1 MSFAQRIVL
10 ASLVF
15 ISGSSIAQ
23 KHFTVSYI
31 KGKVDM
37 KSRKHWIALKHSDR
51 LSRDNEV
58 RLDRN
63 ATLHLIDSA
72 GLPLLFTLPGIYKI
86 GDFFDNSL
94 SATVMTKDG
103 KIVHGRVSRVK
114 QNFFGSD
121 SPIKVLLPTDSTF
134 ATVYAKQFV
143 IRWIDE
149 SPDSAYQI
157 TIKNLLK
164 GPIATFKSNV
174 TELKFDLDDERFT
187 KERVFYVVV
196 TAANNGKRKSAEHV
210 FKRIITHERY
220 RIDDILNKE
229 IILDNSRALD
239 QLILAGFYEEH
250 ALFVD
255 AVNAYLESI
264 RLGKDDPAYSEA
276 FTIFLQRYGLELV
289 KQTGR

>member
-1 MSFAQRIVL
+1 
-10 ASLVF
+10 
-15 ISGSSIAQ
+15 
-23 KHFTVSYI
+23 
-31 KGKVDM
+31 
-37 KSRKHWIALKHSDR
+37 
-51 LSRDNEV
+51 
-58 RLDRN
+58 
-63 ATLHLIDSA
+63 
-72 GLPLLFTLPGIYKI
+72 
-86 GDFFDNSL
+86 
-94 SATVMTKDG
+94 MTKDG
-103 KIVHGRVSRVK
+103 KIVQGRVSRVK

-121 SPIKVLLPTDSTF
+121 APIKVLLPTDSTF

-164 GPIATFKSNV
+164 GPIATFHSNT

-196 TAANNGKRKSAEHV
+196 AAANNAKRKSVEHV

-220 RIDDILNKE
+220 RIDDMLNKE

-264 RLGKDDPAYSEA
+264 RLGKDDPVYSEA
-276 FTIFLQRYGLELV
+276 FTIFLQRYGLENNPSPKIQHAEPV
-289 KQTGR
+289 KPSKKKIAKDTTVYPATTGFHGSDKEENLNVEE

>member
-1 MSFAQRIVL
+1 MSFPQRIAL
-10 ASLVF
+10 AVFFLVF
-15 ISGSSIAQ
+15 ISFSSLAQ
-23 KHFTVSYI
+23 KHFTVAYI
-31 KGKVDM
+31 KGNVELKSKKRWLPLKVADQ
-37 KSRKHWIALKHSDR
+37 
-51 LSRDNEV
+51 LSRHNEV

-63 ATLHLIDSA
+63 ATLHLTDSA
-72 GLPLLFTLPGIYKI
+72 GLPLLFTLPGIYNI
-86 GDFFDNSL
+86 GDFFDNSR

-103 KIVHGRVSRVK
+103 KIVHGKVPRVK

-134 ATVYAKQFV
+134 ATVYAKQFI

-164 GPIATFKSNV
+164 GPIATFHSNI

-196 TAANNGKRKSAEHV
+196 AAASNAKRKSAEHV

-239 QLILAGFYEEH
+239 QLVLAGFYEEQG
-250 ALFVD
+250 LFVD

-276 FTIFLQRYGLELV
+276 FTIFLQRYGVELA
-289 KQTGR
+289 K